1 MSGTPLAGPAGMV
14 RGIDGF
20 VAADID
26 GDGQVEVVI
35 YNNNDLWTGVLK
47 WQNGALVPVWE
58 SGTPL
63 AGPGRGLVP
72 GDRRVRRRRHR
83 R

>member
-1 MSGTPLAGPAGMV
+1 MDRGAEVAGRRAGPGVDEPEPAGRSGPGEWY

-35 YNNNDLWTGVLK
+35 YNNNDLWTGC
-47 WQNGALVPVWE
+47 
-58 SGTPL
+58 
-63 AGPGRGLVP
+63 
-72 GDRRVRRRRHR
+72 
-83 R
+83 